1 MIRHA
6 TGSLWRSIATPDLS
20 DTLMLSKL
28 MLAAGIAAMIGSQF
42 IAKVTPLKLV
52 LLAFDI
58 KL

>member
-1 MIRHA
+1 
-6 TGSLWRSIATPDLS
+6 
-20 DTLMLSKL
+20 MLSKL
-28 MLAAGIAAMIGSQF
+28 MLAAGLAAMIGSQF